1 MGSSAAAPAAARP
14 PTAAPAR
21 AAVHG
26 SCKRKQIEWG
36 ATYEILVKSASQL
49 ISSNTVCVCV
59 RRAVVAQ
66 SLLAARIRRWA
77 AKQLLFSLHHLWS
90 AQLLNVCV
98 LLPAAFAT
106 FPYSAG
112 SISCSSC
119 TFFFNFFYPL
129 SDPLARSAALLRCL
143 AVRAA
148 AAARAGTRD
157 HEYRYRGTTVLACD
171 AIVR

>member
-14 PTAAPAR
+14 PTAPAR
-21 AAVHG
+21 AVHG

-59 RRAVVAQ
+59 RRAVAAQ

-157 HEYRYRGTTVLACD
+157 HEYRSRGTTVLACD